1 MKKQTTIGETNI
13 VSMRFPKLKMKNV
26 ENLGKSYI
34 NTLNKAIAGKKLT
47 DNQVEKLCYIHLV
60 GEDFPIVSNSI
71 ILQLIS
77 SYEKKLDCFVQI
89 EYYENAIEFR
99 DIIIS
104 LKEAISISKNS

>member
-1 MKKQTTIGETNI
+1 MKNQTTIGETNI

-26 ENLGKSYI
+26 KNLGKSYI

-47 DNQVEKLCYIHLV
+47 DNQVEKLYYMHLV

-71 ILQLIS
+71 VLQLIS
-77 SYEKKLDCFVQI
+77 AYGKKLDYFVEK

-99 DIIIS
+99 DIITS
-104 LKEAISISKNS
+104 LKETKTVK